1 MGPTTHAQH
10 SSATRDAGPAAMGT
24 GRGGFTLED
33 RPAVYCKVFNVH
45 HGNRGQARNL
55 HGEQGS
61 KSKMAVSIW
70 GYLRLPTRC
79 EGEAKVIPL
88 SDLSSAESMACNESA
103 TLHDAIQYHPIPSH
117 PSILPT

>member
-10 SSATRDAGPAAMGT
+10 STATRDGA
-24 GRGGFTLED
+24 RGSTLED

-88 SDLSSAESMACNESA
+88 SDLSFAESMACNEFA
-103 TLHDAIQYHPIPSH
+103 TLHDAIPSH
-117 PSILPT
+117 PPMLPT